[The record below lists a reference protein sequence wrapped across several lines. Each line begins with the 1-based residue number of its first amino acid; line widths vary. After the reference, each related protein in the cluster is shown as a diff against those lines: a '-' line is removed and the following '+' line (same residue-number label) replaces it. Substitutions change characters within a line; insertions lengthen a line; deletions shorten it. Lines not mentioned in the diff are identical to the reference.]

1 MAINELNIV
10 NFDSQS
16 IVKAGD
22 EAAIVWMI
30 FYLSFNSCAFL
41 KRQ

>member
-1 MAINELNIV
+1 MTFNEFNIV

-16 IVKAGD
+16 IVNAGD

-30 FYLSFNSCAFL
+30 FYERFNSSAFL